1 MAKKS
6 PIDEFVEELGL
17 KTETQSQSKP
27 QIRRRR
33 RNKVNRVET
42 NNGANLGFEAKLWEA
57 ANKLRGHLDA
67 AEYKHVVLGLI
78 FLKYL
83 SDAFQEVYEELK
95 KEPYADPE
103 DRDEYTAR
111 NVFYVPKE
119 ARWSYI
125 RERAKQP
132 EIGRIIDD
140 AMVAIEKENPSLK
153 GVLPKIYARP
163 ELDKRRL
170 GELVDLISTIGLGGR
185 ENQSKDI
192 LGRVYE
198 YFLGQFASAEGRK
211 GGEFYTPRCIV
222 RLLVEMIEPY
232 QGRVYDPCC
241 GSGGMFVQSE
251 EFIKAHGGR
260 IGDISIYGQES
271 NPTTWRLAKMNLA
284 IRGIEANLG
293 PHAADTFHNDLH
305 PSLKADF
312 ILANPPFNQKDWGQ
326 EALKDDVR
334 WKFGVPPANN
344 ANFAWVQHI
353 IHHLSPVGIAG
364 FVLANGSLSSNQGGE
379 GEIRKKIIEADLVDC
394 IVALPPQL
402 FYSTQI
408 PACLWFIA
416 RDKSGKPTKGGKPLR
431 DRRGEVLFIDA
442 RKMGVMVDRVHR
454 ELTDEEIKKIARTYH
469 AWRGEEG
476 AGEYKDIPGFCKS
489 ATIEEIREHDYIL
502 TPGRYVGV
510 EIQEEDDEAF
520 EEKMKRLVAELET
533 QFVESTKLEE
543 VIRRNLRELGF
554 WKSL

>member
-1 MAKKS
+1 MAKKD
-6 PIDEFVEELGL
+6 PIGDFLKELGI
-17 KTETQSQSKP
+17 KEETTGQSKP
-27 QIRRRR
+27 KTRRKSKK
-33 RNKVNRVET
+33 NTNT
-42 NNGANLGFEAKLWEA
+42 SNNNGANLGFEAKLWEA

-83 SDAFQEVYEELK
+83 SDAFEEKRKQLEK
-95 KEPYADPE
+95 ELADPESPWFIKEPEARYETLE
-103 DRDEYTAR
+103 DRDEYRAE
-111 NVFYVPKE
+111 NVFYVPPR

-132 EIGRIIDD
+132 EIGQIIDD

-153 GVLPKIYARP
+153 GVLPKIYAKP

-170 GELVDLISTIGLGGR
+170 GELVDLISDIGLWDH
-185 ENQSKDI
+185 ENRSKDI

-305 PSLKADF
+305 PTLKADF

-326 EALKDDVR
+326 EALKGDVR

-454 ELTDEEIKKIARTYH
+454 ELTDEEIKKIART
-469 AWRGEEG
+469 
-476 AGEYKDIPGFCKS
+476 
-489 ATIEEIREHDYIL
+489 
-502 TPGRYVGV
+502 
-510 EIQEEDDEAF
+510 
-520 EEKMKRLVAELET
+520 
-533 QFVESTKLEE
+533 
-543 VIRRNLRELGF
+543 
-554 WKSL
+554 